1 MSDVANGY
9 IRKMSKEEVASV
21 ERSSSTIIHYLLHH
35 PVRNPK
41 KPGKV
46 RRVYNAVAK
55 CQGKCSNDFILCGPD
70 LFGSL
75 FGILVRFQ
83 EGLITL
89 CADAKDMYLKLCLRQ
104 EDKPALCFLYRTDN
118 TQVPDVYQCER
129 RIFGECS
136 APACVNYTVLVNA
149 EEHQEEF
156 PRAAASLEN
165 NRYMD
170 DTLKSVESKEEAV
183 CLCKDLSEVMKRGGF
198 RLTKWASNSPDVWVK
213 FPNQTELR

>member
-46 RRVYNAVAK
+46 RRAYKAVAK
-55 CQGKCSNDFILCGPD
+55 SQGKCLNDYFMRSRPVMFSVWNTC
-70 LFGSL
+70 LF
-75 FGILVRFQ
+75 R

-89 CADAKDMYLKLCLRQ
+89 CADAKDMYLMLRLRQ
-104 EDKPALCFLYRTDN
+104 EDKPALRFLYRSDN
-118 TQVPDVYQCER
+118 SQVPDVYQCER

-136 APACVNYTVLVNA
+136 APACTNYTVLVNA
-149 EEHQEEF
+149 EEHREEV
-156 PRAAASLEN
+156 PRAATSLEN

-170 DTLKSVESKEEAV
+170 DTFESV
-183 CLCKDLSEVMKRGGF
+183 
-198 RLTKWASNSPDVWVK
+198 
-213 FPNQTELR
+213 